1 MRASKPA
8 RVLVMGAGTGAA
20 NNLIRSL
27 RAARGG
33 WLILGA
39 HSDRF
44 ALSRSPAD
52 RSFLIPPA
60 EHAGFA
66 GALRRLAA
74 RERVDLLIPTTDA
87 EVERLARA
95 RRGWRCRL
103 FLPRART
110 VALCQDKYALARHL
124 EARGVPVPRTLALA
138 GVRSVGDAYRRL
150 GRPRRAWCRIRR
162 GSNASGAIPV
172 ATAEQARSWIAY
184 WVAMRRVPASAF
196 TLSEYLPGRDFA
208 CQSLWQEGRP
218 VLVKAFER
226 LAYVSVGGNPSG
238 MSSAAAL
245 ARTVAEPRVAEV
257 AVNAVRAVDP
267 RASGVFGVDLKENAR
282 GEPCITEINAGRFL
296 AGTNLLDFTGRHN
309 MAATYVRLAL
319 GEAVA
324 VPEVY
329 DAAGDHYMVRSV
341 DELPRIVHATAL
353 FEGVRD
359 ARA

>member
-1 MRASKPA
+1 
-8 RVLVMGAGTGAA
+8 VLVVGAGTGAA

-27 RAARGG
+27 RGARGG
-33 WLILGA
+33 CLILGA

-44 ALSRSPAD
+44 ALSRSAAD

-60 EHAGFA
+60 DQAGFV
-66 GALRRLAA
+66 GALRRLVA
-74 RERVDLLIPTTDA
+74 RERVDVLIPTADA
-87 EVERLARA
+87 EVARLASA

-124 EARGVPVPRTLALA
+124 ETRGVPVPRTLALS
-138 GVRSVGDAYRRL
+138 GVRAVADAHRRL
-150 GRPRRAWCRIRR
+150 GRPSRAWCRIRR
-162 GSNASGAIPV
+162 GSNASGALPV

-184 WVAMRRVPASAF
+184 WAAMRRVPASAF

-208 CQSLWQEGRP
+208 CQSLWQRGRL

-245 ARTVAEPRVAEV
+245 ARTVGEARVAEV
-257 AVNAVRAVDP
+257 AVRAVRAVDP

-282 GEPCITEINAGRFL
+282 GEACVTEINAGRFL
-296 AGTNLLDFTGRHN
+296 AGTTLLDLTGRHN
-309 MAATYVRLAL
+309 MAATYVRLAM

-329 DAAGDHYMVRSV
+329 DTAADHYMVRSV
-341 DELPRIVHATAL
+341 DELPRIVHAAAL
-353 FEGVRD
+353 FKGVRD